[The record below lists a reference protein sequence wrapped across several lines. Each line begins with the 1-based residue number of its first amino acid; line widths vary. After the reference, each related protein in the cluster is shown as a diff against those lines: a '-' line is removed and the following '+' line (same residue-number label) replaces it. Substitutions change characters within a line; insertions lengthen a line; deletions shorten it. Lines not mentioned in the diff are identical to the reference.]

1 MGGLVIFLAVLLVIA
16 VISGLRVVDQY
27 ERGVVLRFGKLDS
40 IKDAGLRFILPYGI
54 DRMIKV
60 DRRIATVDVPRQEV
74 ITRDNVTIGVDA
86 VVYFNVKDV
95 QKAVLE
101 IQNFRQATMLY
112 AQAVMRDVVG
122 EVELDTLLSE
132 RDKLSEEIK
141 KLVDVETDKWGINV
155 DAIKIQN
162 IELAQDMKRAMAR
175 QAETE
180 RERRAVII
188 SAQGEKESATALA
201 EAARI
206 LATAPGAMNIRTLET
221 IEKIA
226 PESSQKTMFVLPA
239 DLFESIK
246 HFVPSAKDSTPK

>member
-1 MGGLVIFLAVLLVIA
+1 MGGFVIIIVVLAAIA

-27 ERGVVLRFGKLDS
+27 EKGVVLRFGKLNS
-40 IKDAGLRFILPYGI
+40 IKEPGLRFILPYGI

-60 DRRIATVDVPRQEV
+60 DLRIATVDVPRQEV

-86 VVYFNVKDV
+86 VVYFNVKNA
-95 QKAVLE
+95 QSAVLE
-101 IQNFRQATMLY
+101 IQNYTQATMLY

-122 EVELDTLLSE
+122 EVELDALLSE

-155 DAIKIQN
+155 DTIKLQN
-162 IELAQDMKRAMAR
+162 IELPQDMKRAMAR

-188 SAQGEKESATALA
+188 SAQGEKEAAKALS
-201 EAARI
+201 EAAAI
-206 LATAPGAMNIRTLET
+206 LAKAPGAMNIRTLET

-246 HFVPSAKDSTPK
+246 QFTQR